1 MIETNNEPIDLQWH
15 ALADDEIHQ
24 FDEKRYFIVRGAL
37 DSSTI
42 SKFLDVGDRLMAS
55 DRRVNRYVSHSELYD
70 SF

>member
-1 MIETNNEPIDLQWH
+1 MTDSTDKQPNLQWH
-15 ALADDEIHQ
+15 AFADDEIRQ